1 MLPVQRVQVPSLI
14 RELRPYMS
22 ICHVVWG
29 TNGESLNLAPLWIL
43 PFFPSSNSL
52 VLSPGLQ
59 ELLIL
64 GYYLKLS
71 ALCAWEG
78 EVTVED
84 GDLLLKKHR
93 LVVKR
98 VEGRSLTP

>member
-29 TNGESLNLAPLWIL
+29 ENGESLNLAPLWIL

-64 GYYLKLS
+64 GYFLKLT

-78 EVTVED
+78 VVSVED
-84 GDLLLKKHR
+84 SDLLPKQHR